1 MVVGGGGI
9 ASSWGSWGWGV
20 RHGAFGIFYFLQ
32 KREIMMLRWRACWT
46 DINTPARP
54 GLWGARTVSLQQF
67 AISRLG

>member
-32 KREIMMLRWRACWT
+32 KREIMMLGGGRVGLMLT
-46 DINTPARP
+46 HPPGARS
-54 GLWGARTVSLQQF
+54 LGARTVSLQQF
-67 AISRLG
+67 ASM